1 LVSIAEK
8 SCCNGFAELIESEL
22 IVNELMVSEAG
33 LSELLPPD
41 DPEA

>member
-8 SCCNGFAELIESEL
+8 SCCNGFIELIESEL
-22 IVNELMVSEAG
+22 IVKELMASEAV
-33 LSELLPPD
+33 LSELLPLD